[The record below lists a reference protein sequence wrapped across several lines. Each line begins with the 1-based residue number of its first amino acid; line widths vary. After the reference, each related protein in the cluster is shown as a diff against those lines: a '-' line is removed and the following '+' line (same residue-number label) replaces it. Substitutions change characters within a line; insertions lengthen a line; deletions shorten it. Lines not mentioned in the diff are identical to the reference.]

1 MFLEI
6 KQLLENS
13 FINFILGF
21 LPQYWGLFVLHIS
34 LRASFHVVACASC
47 NSCLRNATIWVTCLQ
62 ALGTLL
68 VQVARPALNSAAH
81 FWRNCFSA
89 VFVFVETFVHDKAP
103 CNMKFW
109 GQ

>member
-1 MFLEI
+1 M
-6 KQLLENS
+6 
-13 FINFILGF
+13 
-21 LPQYWGLFVLHIS
+21 LHIS

-47 NSCLRNATIWVTCLQ
+47 YSCLRNATIWFACLQ

-68 VQVARPALNSAAH
+68 VQTARPASEFFAAH
-81 FWRNCFSA
+81 FWRKCLSA
-89 VFVFVETFVHDKAP
+89 SFVLVETLVRDKAP